1 MVCSNLGSC
10 FVYFPGD
17 KTLTVIS
24 VTINHI
30 EQSICKLI
38 AIHRHIVLGLEGK
51 KMNFYLFFSSIKG
64 EKIFNT

>member
-1 MVCSNLGSC
+1 MVYSNSGSC

-24 VTINHI
+24 VIIKHI

-38 AIHRHIVLGLEGK
+38 AIHSHIVLELEGK
-51 KMNFYLFFSSIKG
+51 KMNFFF
-64 EKIFNT
+64 FFL